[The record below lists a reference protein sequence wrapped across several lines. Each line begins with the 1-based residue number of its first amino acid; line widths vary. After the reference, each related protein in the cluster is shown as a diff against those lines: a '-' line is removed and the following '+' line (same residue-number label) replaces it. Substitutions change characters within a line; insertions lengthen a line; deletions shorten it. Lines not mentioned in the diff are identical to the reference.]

1 MEESFDEEKRE
12 FDPKAV
18 PDFLLGLGIFFIVG
32 ILFLLTQTGVFLKL
46 LGSKSGS
53 NRGFNLDVLSDPS
66 MQQQMNELMENG
78 DVIAEVT
85 MWSGIVCSAAVLIL
99 VGIWKKSN
107 ITEVLAIRA
116 APVQQFAKWLGI
128 FILVMAGIELLGL
141 ILPDLHSDFMD
152 KVMRSVTDKAGLI
165 IGVGIMAPVFEELLL
180 RGLLLHSV
188 RRISTEHIAIAVSAF
203 VFTILHLQYEVLIML
218 LILPLGVVLG
228 YARTRTGSIWVPIV
242 LHIVNNTG
250 SILLYPYLSQG

>member
-1 MEESFDEEKRE
+1 MEESFDEEKLDY
-12 FDPKAV
+12 DPKAV
-18 PDFLLGLGIFFIVG
+18 PDFLLGLGIFFFVG
-32 ILFLLTQTGVFLKL
+32 VLFLLTQTGVFLKL
-46 LGSKSGS
+46 LSSSNGS
-53 NRGFNLDVLSDPS
+53 NGGFDFNVLSDPA
-66 MQQQMNELMENG
+66 MQQQMNDLMENG
-78 DVIAEVT
+78 DVIADVT
-85 MWSGIVCSAAVLIL
+85 MWSGIVCSAAVLLL
-99 VGIWKKSN
+99 VGLWKKSK

-116 APVQQFAKWLGI
+116 APAQQFAKWLGI
-128 FILVMAGIELLGL
+128 FILVMAGIEVLGL

-165 IGVGIMAPVFEELLL
+165 IGVGIMAPIFEELLL

-188 RRISTEHIAIAVSAF
+188 RRISNEHIAIAVSAF

-228 YARTRTGSIWVPIV
+228 YARTRTGSILVPIV

-250 SILLYPYLSQG
+250 SILLYPYLNQG